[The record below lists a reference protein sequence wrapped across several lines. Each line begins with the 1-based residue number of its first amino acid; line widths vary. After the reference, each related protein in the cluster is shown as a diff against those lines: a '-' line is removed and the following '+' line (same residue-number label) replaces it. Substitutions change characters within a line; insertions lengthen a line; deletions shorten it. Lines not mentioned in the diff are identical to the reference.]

1 MSLKHLLPVAI
12 YTAGYS
18 RQRLLPETASETT
31 PTDVMLAHSPGD
43 SDRFGLRSEKCV
55 ADSVRSCLPPKAN
68 QTGLEQTAKT
78 GSPGK
83 ISGKKIATSS
93 GD

>member
-18 RQRLLPETASETT
+18 RQRLLPETASKTT
-31 PTDVMLAHSPGD
+31 LTDVMSGHSPGD

-55 ADSVRSCLPPKAN
+55 ADSVKWCLPPKVSRSERVQAGK
-68 QTGLEQTAKT
+68 TGL
-78 GSPGK
+78 PGK
-83 ISGKKIATSS
+83 MPGKKIATSS